1 MKTEVRAVWIPFM
14 DFREILTGKSKS
26 EFEKAFCGR
35 MDTAAEWGINR
46 VFVHLRPFGD
56 ALYPSAVFPAS
67 HLISGEEGVKPA
79 FDPLDVML
87 RAVHER
93 GMELDAWINP
103 FRVRAPGVA
112 KAGAGLCPDN
122 PALRMRDPLGIIEY
136 RNSIT
141 YNPASEEACSLIL
154 SGLREL
160 VDAYPVDGIHFDD
173 YFYPFSD
180 TFFDM
185 DSYCAYKLPGGGL
198 SQAAWRRQNVSLFLR
213 ECHKTIHGS
222 GCGRFGISP
231 KGYMPCNTD
240 EEFLDVP
247 RILSEPGYVDYV
259 CPQAYFALNDEICP
273 FSSVM
278 EQYDTL
284 ITADIQLL
292 AGLAVYKL
300 GFDDRWAGEAGRR
313 EWLEGVSLLA
323 DMVTVSRGCKSYGG
337 FSLYNFQTAF
347 LPQAAF
353 KARVDEEMSALRR
366 ILS

>member
-1 MKTEVRAVWIPFM
+1 
-14 DFREILTGKSKS
+14 
-26 EFEKAFCGR
+26 
-35 MDTAAEWGINR
+35 
-46 VFVHLRPFGD
+46 
-56 ALYPSAVFPAS
+56 
-67 HLISGEEGVKPA
+67 
-79 FDPLDVML
+79 
-87 RAVHER
+87 
-93 GMELDAWINP
+93 
-103 FRVRAPGVA
+103 
-112 KAGAGLCPDN
+112 
-122 PALRMRDPLGIIEY
+122 
-136 RNSIT
+136 
-141 YNPASEEACSLIL
+141 
-154 SGLREL
+154 
-160 VDAYPVDGIHFDD
+160 
-173 YFYPFSD
+173 
-180 TFFDM
+180 
-185 DSYCAYKLPGGGL
+185 
-198 SQAAWRRQNVSLFLR
+198 
-213 ECHKTIHGS
+213 
-222 GCGRFGISP
+222 
-231 KGYMPCNTD
+231 MPRNTD

-323 DMVTVSRGCKSYGG
+323 DMLTISRGCKSYGG